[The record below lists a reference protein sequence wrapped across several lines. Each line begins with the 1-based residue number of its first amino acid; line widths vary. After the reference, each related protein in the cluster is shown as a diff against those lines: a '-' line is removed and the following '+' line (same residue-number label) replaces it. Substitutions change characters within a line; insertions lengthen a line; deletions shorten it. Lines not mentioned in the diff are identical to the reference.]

1 MHTLE
6 ITPRAASDAQP
17 NWTMQRLTGCAII
30 ALLAVLHTAALAQR
44 YSEPIFSE
52 VEVTTDLAYGELE
65 AQRLDM
71 YWPVGDTE
79 VDRLAIVLIHG
90 GAFSGGDKQLDLYI
104 EMAREFAKR
113 GYVAFS
119 INYRLDNVRTNPSI
133 PDTAVADALAA
144 LNWIKARGAEFGL
157 DPNKITIAGDSA
169 GGFIVVNL
177 CYQNE
182 AAAGAAACLDLWG
195 GGYVAGTFN
204 APIYPHPIAAAT
216 PPTLMIHGDADRIVP
231 YQTSVD
237 LQAQLEA
244 AEIYHEFYT
253 MEEAG
258 HYPWQRSEEF
268 IAVMVDF
275 VYRRVFLASSATAV
289 IESVDTARLPTSYA
303 LEQNFPNPFNSGTVI
318 RFALPS
324 RAATKL
330 AVYNLAGQQVATL
343 VQGVREAGAY
353 SLHWDSRDDNGRALA
368 SGTYLYRLEVRDRV
382 ENRKLLLLR

>member
-6 ITPRAASDAQP
+6 ITPRAAFEVQP
-17 NWTMQRLTGCAII
+17 NWTIKRLTGCAII
-30 ALLAVLHTAALAQR
+30 ALLAVVHTAAYAQR

-52 VEVTTDLAYGELE
+52 VEVTTELAYGELE
-65 AQRLDM
+65 AHRLDM
-71 YWPVGDTE
+71 YQPVGDTE

-90 GAFSGGDKQLDLYI
+90 GAFAFGDKQQDLFV
-104 EMAREFAKR
+104 EMAQAFAKR

-119 INYRLDNVRTNPSI
+119 INYRLANPGTNPSI

-144 LNWIKARGAEFGL
+144 LNWIKAHRAEFGL
-157 DPNKITIAGDSA
+157 YPDKISIAGDSA

-182 AAAGAAACLDLWG
+182 AAAGAAACLNLWG

-216 PPTLMIHGDADRIVP
+216 PPTLMIHGDEDRIVP

-237 LQAQLEA
+237 LAAQLEEA
-244 AEIYHEFYT
+244 AIYYELYT
-253 MEEAG
+253 MEEAD

-275 VYRRVFLASSATAV
+275 VYRRVFLASSGTAV
-289 IESVDTARLPTSYA
+289 VESVDTARLPTSYA
-303 LEQNFPNPFNSGTVI
+303 LDQNFPNPFNSGTVI

-343 VQGVREAGAY
+343 AQGVREAGTY
-353 SLHWDSRDDNGRALA
+353 SLHWDSRDDNGRPLA
-368 SGTYLYRLEVRDRV
+368 SGTYLYRLQVGDRV
-382 ENRKLLLLR
+382 ENRKLTLLR